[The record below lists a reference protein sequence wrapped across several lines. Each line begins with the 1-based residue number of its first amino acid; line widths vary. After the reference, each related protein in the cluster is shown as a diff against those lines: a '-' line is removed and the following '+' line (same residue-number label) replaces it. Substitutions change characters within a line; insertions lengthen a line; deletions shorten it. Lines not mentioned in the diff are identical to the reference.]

1 MNLYRSVVI
10 LNQWKMHNK
19 KHNNKGCSCYKVFYT
34 NSYYQAN
41 QQPKQHQWEQLKIEK
56 RGIDY
61 GVNKLQNLSHTFI
74 TFSHI
79 LFFKTISHMVCIVQN
94 MRERHNLNVKK
105 I

>member
-10 LNQWKMHNK
+10 LNQWKMHNQ
-19 KHNNKGCSCYKVFYT
+19 KHNNKGCSCYKFLYT
-34 NSYYQAN
+34 NSYYQVN
-41 QQPKQHQWEQLKIEK
+41 QQPKQLKMRREELIMEEINLK
-56 RGIDY
+56 
-61 GVNKLQNLSHTFI
+61 NLSHTFI
-74 TFSHI
+74 TSSHI